1 MTRDTTDAERQSAL
15 KTVSEMIEEIWGGLV
30 LLTEDDGLNDDA
42 HQGLLRGLMRIARD
56 GRTEVEIALGNAHR
70 G

>member
-1 MTRDTTDAERQSAL
+1 MTRNTTDAERQKAL
-15 KTVSEMIEEIWGGLV
+15 ETVSEMIEEIWGGLV
-30 LLTEDDGLNDDA
+30 LLTEDEGLNDDA
-42 HQGLLRGLMRIARD
+42 HKGLVRGLMRIAQD